1 VSRVNCGLCRG
12 VNGEEIV
19 SGAELRPAVNRSNG
33 RNKVDGRP
41 DRTELASDERLLADS
56 LAGNDAAFRT
66 LVDRYNQE
74 VFQFVARFTR
84 NATAADDVVQ
94 ETFLQVYQ
102 SAGSFDPGRSFRPW
116 LFAIAANKAR
126 DYLRSSA
133 RKKEV
138 ALSAGSASGTGDEV
152 TLLDFLSNETLPP
165 SELLEADEQRDLVR
179 EIVSRMP
186 DNLREVL
193 VLGYYHHFAY
203 KEIAEVLSVPLG
215 TVKSRLHAAVSYF
228 ADAYKRRLKENSGE

>member
-1 VSRVNCGLCRG
+1 V
-12 VNGEEIV
+12 EIAAC
-19 SGAELRPAVNRSNG
+19 SEPRPASNRNNG
-33 RNKVDGRP
+33 RNKVDRRP
-41 DRTELASDERLLADS
+41 DRAEPASDEQLLADS
-56 LAGNDAAFRT
+56 LAGDAGAFRT
-66 LVDRYNQE
+66 LVDRYSQE
-74 VFQFVARFTR
+74 VYQFVARFTR
-84 NATAADDVVQ
+84 NAAAADDVVQ

-102 SAGSFDPGRSFRPW
+102 AAGSFDPDRSFRPW

-133 RKKEV
+133 RKREV
-138 ALSAGSASGTGDEV
+138 ALSAGSASGEGDQI
-152 TLLDFLSNETLPP
+152 TLLDFLSNEALPP
-165 SELLEADEQRDLVR
+165 SELLEADEQRAMVR

-228 ADAYKRRLKENSGE
+228 AEAYKRMLKEGGG